1 MVTAALNKSA
11 ATERVN
17 STSQETTTAN
27 NNSISHSSSLTSYS
41 KSLGSEEAV
50 MIPCEFC
57 DKPISS
63 TKLLSHQAE
72 CVNPNNVRTGA
83 SSSSTSRYTRAA
95 SITRSTRAASITR
108 STSYSLASTASS
120 SRVNKYLS
128 QEQTEATAAAKTD
141 SNSSSRKI
149 SPTSTNGNGSSIV
162 SRFLSSPDEPKTNGH
177 ERKVLPDSPPSYE
190 RDYASSSYVGRSSY
204 LKEES
209 RREESRRQSSSSVTK
224 TRGVR
229 NEAPGGYD
237 NDQDRE
243 GLRQMLSNLRRDPM
257 DVEDDPDNNDGT
269 FFPCEFCGDPYPC
282 EFLMRHQ
289 VNRRQSYIFAKNLQ
303 QKTF

>member
-1 MVTAALNKSA
+1 MVSSVLNRSA
-11 ATERVN
+11 TTEKAN
-17 STSQETTTAN
+17 TSLSSQQTTNAVKDVA
-27 NNSISHSSSLTSYS
+27 SS
-41 KSLGSEEAV
+41 GSDDAV

-57 DKPISS
+57 DQPISS
-63 TKLLSHQAE
+63 IKLLSHQAE
-72 CVNPNNVRTGA
+72 CVSPNNVRPGA
-83 SSSSTSRYTRAA
+83 SAASRYTRAA

-108 STSYSLASTASS
+108 STSYSLASNTSS

-128 QEQTEATAAAKTD
+128 QDQEAPSAVKTVTASTD

-149 SPTSTNGNGSSIV
+149 SPSSTNANSSIV
-162 SRFLSSPDEPKTNGH
+162 SRFLSTPEPKTNGH
-177 ERKVLPDSPPSYE
+177 DRKVLPDSPPSYE
-190 RDYASSSYVGRSSY
+190 RDYGSSSYVGRSSY

-209 RREESRRQSSSSVTK
+209 RREESRRQSSSLTK
-224 TRGVR
+224 SQGPRY
-229 NEAPGGYD
+229 EAPGGYD

-243 GLRQMLSNLRRDPM
+243 GLRQMLSSLRRDPM

-289 VNRRQSYIFAKNLQ
+289 VCSA
-303 QKTF
+303 

>member
-1 MVTAALNKSA
+1 
-11 ATERVN
+11 
-17 STSQETTTAN
+17 
-27 NNSISHSSSLTSYS
+27 
-41 KSLGSEEAV
+41 

-57 DKPISS
+57 DQPISS

-72 CVNPNNVRTGA
+72 CVSPNNVRSGA
-83 SSSSTSRYTRAA
+83 SSRYTRAA

-108 STSYSLASTASS
+108 STSYSLASTTSS

-128 QEQTEATAAAKTD
+128 QEQETTASAKTD

-149 SPTSTNGNGSSIV
+149 SPTSTNGNSSSIV
-162 SRFLSSPDEPKTNGH
+162 SRFLSSPEPKTNGH
-177 ERKVLPDSPPSYE
+177 EKKVLPDSPPSYE
-190 RDYASSSYVGRSSY
+190 KDYSSSSYVGRSSY

-209 RREESRRQSSSSVTK
+209 RREEARRQSSSSVTK
-224 TRGVR
+224 TSRGVR

-243 GLRQMLSNLRRDPM
+243 GLRQMLSSLRRDPM

-289 VNRRQSYIFAKNLQ
+289 VQYHTIQSVRTKFANSYNRCR
-303 QKTF
+303 

>member
-1 MVTAALNKSA
+1 MYVSNMILIVRSTSSSVVTAALNKSA
-11 ATERVN
+11 TSERVN
-17 STSQETTTAN
+17 STSQETTTTN
-27 NNSISHSSSLTSYS
+27 NSSISHSSSLTSYS

-57 DKPISS
+57 DQPISS

-128 QEQTEATAAAKTD
+128 QDQTEATAKTD

-149 SPTSTNGNGSSIV
+149 SPTSTTGSSIV

-190 RDYASSSYVGRSSY
+190 RDYTSSSYVGRSSY

-209 RREESRRQSSSSVTK
+209 RREESRQSSASVTRP
-224 TRGVR
+224 RGVR

-243 GLRQMLSNLRRDPM
+243 GLRQMLSSLRRDPM

-289 VNRRQSYIFAKNLQ
+289 V
-303 QKTF
+303 T